1 MRTHGDG
8 SLKIQK
14 DIRIKHKEKGAFY
27 IDVSFSFKNSIEWSD
42 NMAKKYYAVKHG
54 RKPGVYDSWAACK
67 AQVDGFSGATF
78 KSFPTKQE
86 AEAFVGG
93 VFIPKKETLT
103 PESSETQKNV
113 PDISD
118 ILSSKDSR
126 VAVSYVDGSYYD
138 GTKEFS
144 YGAVIA
150 YQGEEY
156 HFSEKVEDASLVSM
170 RNVAGEIKGAEC
182 AMRFAVEHQCEEL
195 YIYHDYEGI
204 AKWCLGEWKTNKEG
218 TRAYKAYYDTIK
230 DILPIHFVKVKGHSN
245 DTYNDLA
252 DKLAKQ
258 ALGLE

>member
-1 MRTHGDG
+1 
-8 SLKIQK
+8 
-14 DIRIKHKEKGAFY
+14 
-27 IDVSFSFKNSIEWSD
+27 
-42 NMAKKYYAVKHG
+42 MAKKFYAVKYG
-54 RKPGVYDSWAACK
+54 RTPGIYLSWADCK
-67 AQVDGFSGATF
+67 AQVDGFSGATY

-86 AEAFVGG
+86 AEAFVGSACTLQKKTL
-93 VFIPKKETLT
+93 PKE
-103 PESSETQKNV
+103 NI

-118 ILSSKDSR
+118 ILSSKDSKI
-126 VAVSYVDGSYYD
+126 AVSYVDGSYYD
-138 GTKEFS
+138 RTKEFS

-156 HFSEKVEDASLVSM
+156 HFSEKVEDDSLVSM

-182 AMRFAVEHQCEEL
+182 AMRFAVEHHCEEL

-218 TRAYKAYYDTIK
+218 TKTYKAYYDTIK
-230 DILPIHFVKVKGHSN
+230 DLLSIHFVKVKGHSN

-252 DKLAKQ
+252 DQLAKQ

>member
-1 MRTHGDG
+1 
-8 SLKIQK
+8 
-14 DIRIKHKEKGAFY
+14 
-27 IDVSFSFKNSIEWSD
+27 
-42 NMAKKYYAVKHG
+42 MAKKFYAVKHG
-54 RKPGVYDSWAACK
+54 RTPGIYNSWADCK
-67 AQVDGFSGATF
+67 AQVDGFSGATY

-93 VFIPKKETLT
+93 ICSSKKGNHPKEN
-103 PESSETQKNV
+103 TQIHQNI

-118 ILSSKDSR
+118 ILSSKDSKT
-126 VAVSYVDGSYYD
+126 AVSYVDGSYYNE
-138 GTKEFS
+138 TKEFS

-182 AMRFAVEHQCEEL
+182 AMKFAVEHRCDEL

-218 TRAYKAYYDTIK
+218 TKAYKAYYDSIK
-230 DILPIHFVKVKGHSN
+230 DLLSIHFVKVKGHSN

-252 DKLAKQ
+252 DQLAKQ